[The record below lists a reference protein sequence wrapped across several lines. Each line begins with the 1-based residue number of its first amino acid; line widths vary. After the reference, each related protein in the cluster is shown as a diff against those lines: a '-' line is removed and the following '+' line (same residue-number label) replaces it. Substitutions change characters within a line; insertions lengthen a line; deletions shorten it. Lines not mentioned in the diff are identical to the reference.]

1 MTYEETK
8 ELLDQYSIED
18 LRDLQKMINESI
30 SSRSV
35 NDYKKMI
42 KDFSTS
48 NKVGDCFMYND
59 PKSNTLFIQFITHI
73 LEDRVE
79 TIRYDIDFD
88 NNNICIYDDELIM
101 FEVGKYKK
109 SNTKESDMKKICD
122 GVDSSVE
129 NIYKTAIS
137 DIIRLIETSDDV

>member
-30 SSRSV
+30 STRSE
-35 NDYKKMI
+35 NNYKKMI
-42 KDFSTS
+42 KDFSTI
-48 NKVGDCFMYND
+48 NKVGDCFMYKD
-59 PKSNTLFIQFITHI
+59 PKSNTLFIQFITNI
-73 LEDRVE
+73 LEDKVE

-88 NNNICIYDDELIM
+88 NNDICIYDDELIM
-101 FEVGKYKK
+101 FEADKYKK
-109 SNTKESDMKKICD
+109 SNTKESDVKKICD

-137 DIIRLIETSDDV
+137 DIIHLIETSDDV